1 MLVPGLPGGWPGYP
15 CGNRAPS
22 TEIPQCLGKAV
33 AGTSSRVTLGV
44 SNGARLGSGH
54 REEGESEMFSFR
66 KAAKQAGRGD
76 RQRPGDAAEQ
86 AARDEAASA
95 QAVRLRDLDPVHTF
109 TATAELRRKDARY
122 APIWP
127 SDIPQ
132 RRRRGGK

>member
-1 MLVPGLPGGWPGYP
+1 
-15 CGNRAPS
+15 
-22 TEIPQCLGKAV
+22 
-33 AGTSSRVTLGV
+33 LGV

-95 QAVRLRDLDPVHTF
+95 QAVRLRDLDPRAYVHGNSG
-109 TATAELRRKDARY
+109 A
-122 APIWP
+122 APAGCAVRT
-127 SDIPQ
+127 DLAQ
-132 RRRRGGK
+132 